1 MPCLSDCASTHSRI
15 SSFSRSF
22 KVCSF
27 LSDVGLPVL
36 IVSFQYFYNFL
47 TAAVLSGKPILLSSS
62 KVFML
67 TSYVVQ
73 KWHLSLRFRVTSPPM
88 LGRYNP
94 RPASLSPA
102 LSGRGGS
109 SLCVR
114 AIELCGV
121 YIQFCFCGASGRLF
135 WWLFMRLYRYLYINN
150 LCLSNRCPRIAICY
164 CAYT

>member
-1 MPCLSDCASTHSRI
+1 MLLSNSARLGCKGLFDFWEIFQRSISASMRHRMYSDIEMPCLSDCASTHSRI

-22 KVCSF
+22 NVCSF

-73 KWHLSLRFRVTSPPM
+73 KWHLSLCVGVTCHQAAPGLNPPAGC
-88 LGRYNP
+88 LSVV
-94 RPASLSPA
+94 AS
-102 LSGRGGS
+102 GGS
-109 SLCVR
+109 AWLLCACSVN
-114 AIELCGV
+114 CV
-121 YIQFCFCGASGRLF
+121 YIQH
-135 WWLFMRLYRYLYINN
+135 N
-150 LCLSNRCPRIAICY
+150 
-164 CAYT
+164 